1 MKTEISL
8 QSHFYYRSSKSHN
21 TPHSNT
27 RYFLQ
32 KDMDV
37 QTCPVQYVKIQGTT
51 VLKNER

>member
-8 QSHFYYRSSKSHN
+8 QSHFYYGSSKSLN
-21 TPHSNT
+21 TPHPNT

-37 QTCPVQYVKIQGTT
+37 QTRQVQYVEIHGMT
-51 VLKNER
+51 VLKN